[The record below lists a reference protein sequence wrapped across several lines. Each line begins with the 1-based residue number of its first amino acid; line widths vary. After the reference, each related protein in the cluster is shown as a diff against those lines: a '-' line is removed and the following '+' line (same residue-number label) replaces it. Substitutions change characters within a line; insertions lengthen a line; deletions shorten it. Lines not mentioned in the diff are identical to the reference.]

1 MGSDIFKIRGS
12 PLIVKKFNL
21 EQNKKMMKNVFEED
35 NISIIRF
42 INIILYKFTLE
53 YSGRAMN
60 FIPNII
66 VVFAILLS

>member
-1 MGSDIFKIRGS
+1 
-12 PLIVKKFNL
+12 
-21 EQNKKMMKNVFEED
+21 MMKNVFEED
-35 NISIIRF
+35 NILIIRF

-60 FIPNII
+60 FTPNII